1 MSKVVKGIYQSVR
14 NPKKWFNWKYQSDSA
29 NVMVG
34 GQSAVEA
41 DRKQE
46 KAVNAAAI
54 EQKKLEA
61 VWQAESLAVA
71 AQEAAKAAAEK
82 LAADQAAAA
91 AAEALARRKR
101 ATTTTPSGARGVLG
115 AAPVRGKV
123 LLGQ

>member
-71 AQEAAKAAAEK
+71 AQEAAKAAADK
-82 LAADQAAAA
+82 QLADEAQAAADA
-91 AAEALARRKR
+91 LLARRKR
-101 ATTTTPSGARGVLG
+101 ATTTTPSGAKGVLG

>member
-14 NPKKWFNWKYQSDSA
+14 NPKKWFDWKYQLDSV

-41 DRKQE
+41 DRAQE
-46 KAVNAAAI
+46 KAVNAAVI

-61 VWQAESLAVA
+61 ELLAVA
-71 AQEAAKAAAEK
+71 AQEAAKAAADK
-82 LAADQAAAA
+82 QLADEAQAAADA
-91 AAEALARRKR
+91 LLARRKR
-101 ATTTTPSGARGVLG
+101 ATTTTPSGAKGVLG

>member
-14 NPKKWFNWKYQSDSA
+14 NPKKWFDWKYQLDSA
-29 NVMVG
+29 NVMAG

-41 DRKQE
+41 E

-82 LAADQAAAA
+82 KSAEDA
-91 AAEALARRKR
+91 AAEAATLLARRKR
-101 ATTTTPSGARGVLG
+101 ATTTTPSGAKGVLG